1 MKNRKYFFRFCLL
14 ACLLTVTSYTLSGC
28 VNAAFSGAQA
38 VYGRH
43 NIQSS
48 LNDQYI
54 TMKAERTIYLDTDR
68 FQNTNV
74 SVSSFNGIVLIT
86 GQVENNAQRIE
97 IENIVKKIP
106 GVKEIHNVT
115 TVAPT
120 SSPLTRVSD
129 TWITTKVKS
138 KLIAMNDID
147 PSQIKVVTESGVVY
161 LMGIVPPEQAE
172 IAVEIARSTEGAQS
186 VVKVFSY
193 IHISK
198 V

>member
-1 MKNRKYFFRFCLL
+1 MMKITKYCLRFCFLGMFSY
-14 ACLLTVTSYTLSGC
+14 LLTGC
-28 VNAAFSGAQA
+28 MNAAFSGAQV
-38 VYGRH
+38 VYDHH

-54 TMKAERTIYLDTDR
+54 AMKAERTIYLDTTR

-74 SVSSFNGIVLIT
+74 SVSSFNGIVLMT
-86 GQVENNAQRIE
+86 GQVENKEQRAE
-97 IENIVKKIP
+97 IEKIVKNIP
-106 GVKEIHNVT
+106 GVKEIHNVI
-115 TVAPT
+115 TVSTPT
-120 SSPLTRVSD
+120 SPLTRVSD

-147 PSQIKVVTESGVVY
+147 PSQIKVITENGVVY

-172 IAVEIARSTEGAQS
+172 IAVDVARTTEGAQR